1 MSNSNVV
8 KLVQPGTFSDQLTE
22 VLRRGARCLL
32 AQAVEAE
39 VADFLGGHGELKTGD
54 RTGAAVEKVT
64 GIARDILGTDDPS
77 GIEAAIVRDPNA
89 ALQFKTALIQA
100 EADARRLEHEA
111 ILAQLRDVQSARE
124 QTVRLAEA
132 KSPIAYGAVLVS
144 AIVLVG
150 FAVMLW
156 LVIREEVPANQRDMV
171 TLLLGTLAGMASSV
185 VAYWVGSSN
194 GSMQKNAALEKAL
207 AQK

>member
-1 MSNSNVV
+1 MP
-8 KLVQPGTFSDQLTE
+8 LVP
-22 VLRRGARCLL
+22 LL
-32 AQAVEAE
+32 LGIAPT
-39 VADFLGGHGELKTGD
+39 VASWILGDKTG
-54 RTGAAVEKVT
+54 GAVEKVT
-64 GIARDILGTDDPS
+64 GIAREILGTDDPS
-77 GIEAAIVRDPNA
+77 GIEAAIARDPNA

-111 ILAQLRDVQSARE
+111 ILAQICDVQSARS
-124 QTVRLAEA
+124 QTVKLAEVR
-132 KSPIAYGAVLVS
+132 SPIAYGAVMVS

-185 VAYWVGSSN
+185 VAYWVGSSS
-194 GSMQKNAALEKAL
+194 GSAQKNVAIERAIVRK
-207 AQK
+207 

>member
-1 MSNSNVV
+1 M
-8 KLVQPGTFSDQLTE
+8 
-22 VLRRGARCLL
+22 
-32 AQAVEAE
+32 
-39 VADFLGGHGELKTGD
+39 
-54 RTGAAVEKVT
+54 
-64 GIARDILGTDDPS
+64 
-77 GIEAAIVRDPNA
+77 
-89 ALQFKTALIQA
+89 
-100 EADARRLEHEA
+100 
-111 ILAQLRDVQSARE
+111 QSARE

-144 AIVLVG
+144 AIVLMG

-194 GSMQKNAALEKAL
+194 GSMQKNAALEKLL

>member
-1 MSNSNVV
+1 M
-8 KLVQPGTFSDQLTE
+8 P
-22 VLRRGARCLL
+22 LL
-32 AQAVEAE
+32 PLLLG
-39 VADFLGGHGELKTGD
+39 VAPTVASWILGD

-77 GIEAAIVRDPNA
+77 GIEAAIARDPNA

-100 EADARRLEHEA
+100 EADARRQEHEA

-194 GSMQKNAALEKAL
+194 GSMQKNVALEKAL
-207 AQK
+207 TQK

>member
-1 MSNSNVV
+1 MMP
-8 KLVQPGTFSDQLTE
+8 LVP
-22 VLRRGARCLL
+22 LL
-32 AQAVEAE
+32 LGIAPT
-39 VADFLGGHGELKTGD
+39 VASWILGDK
-54 RTGAAVEKVT
+54 TGAAVEKVT
-64 GIARDILGTDDPS
+64 GIAREVLGTDDSS
-77 GIEAAIVRDPNA
+77 GIEAAIARDPNLA
-89 ALQFKTALIQA
+89 VQFKTALIQA

-111 ILAQLRDVQSARE
+111 IVAQLRDVQSARE

-132 KSPIAYGAVLVS
+132 KSSIAYGAVLVS

-194 GSMQKNAALEKAL
+194 GSMQKNASLEKAL
-207 AQK
+207 AQR